1 MDKMINIPTQANVVS
16 ENPQSQV
23 RLYSGVPWDN
33 RYEHVR
39 LYASQSALLT
49 ALEHWRVN
57 TINQMTPIRVGE
69 LTVKVPFEEMSM
81 LEINYLTFQNTGIS
95 SEWVF
100 CFVTSIEW
108 QSRNSTIIR
117 FQLDIWQNNIYK
129 ATLKPSFVS
138 QGHIPKS
145 QDTLFSNLYPVNV
158 ESGENYC
165 CQQSVSVFPPEYI
178 CAYKSQEA
186 DETST
191 TEGAIVNNVYRAAS
205 LTYSDSADTI
215 NSLID
220 QYTQAGIPDAII
232 ALFQAPRLC
241 INAETNPG
249 AEEENITVEWNASN
263 FFEGY
268 TPRNNKLYT
277 YPFIYLLVNNNEGT
291 INQYKFE
298 YSDNSNHNLTFSA
311 IGCLCTT
318 PQIILLPTQYNGYAI
333 AYNDSMTLSNFPIC
347 AWNSDTYK
355 AWLAQNKNVL
365 SLTEEVAREDAT
377 YALAG
382 ALFNTAGSLAMGDV
396 TGVGEAWRN
405 FAGQYKSSYRT
416 IQSLMAQKADKAI
429 LPPNNHGQAL
439 NDSINT
445 ARNLN
450 SFNFYQMSIRE
461 EYARRIDDY
470 FDLYGYPIMEI
481 QNINLSSRSSWN
493 FIKTE
498 NIQIQGAID
507 LDQRAQL
514 CAIFDNGVTVWHTD
528 DIGNYSLSN
537 N

>member
-1 MDKMINIPTQANVVS
+1 MPVQANVVS
-16 ENPQSQV
+16 ENAQSQV

-33 RYEHVR
+33 GYEHVR

-49 ALEHWRVN
+49 ALEQWRVN
-57 TINQMTPIRVGE
+57 TINQMAPIRVGV
-69 LTVKVPFEEMSM
+69 LTVKIPYEEMSL
-81 LEINYLTFQNTGIS
+81 LEINYLAFQNTGIS
-95 SEWVF
+95 SDWVF

-108 QSRNSTIIR
+108 QSRNSTIVR

-165 CQQSVSVFPPEYI
+165 CQQSVSAFPPEYI

-191 TEGAIVNNVYRAAS
+191 TEGAIVNNVYRGAS
-205 LTYSDSADTI
+205 LTYSKSADII
-215 NSLID
+215 NELIE
-220 QYTQAGIPDAII
+220 QYTQAGIPDSII
-232 ALFQAPRLC
+232 SLFQAPQLC

-249 AEEENITVEWNASN
+249 SEEQNITVEWNPAN

-268 TPRNNKLYT
+268 VPRNKKLYT

-298 YSDNSNHNLTFSA
+298 YSGNSNHNLTFSV

-365 SLTEEVAREDAT
+365 SLTEDVAREDAS

-382 ALFNTAGSLAMGDV
+382 ALFNTAGSLATGDP
-396 TGVGEAWRN
+396 TGAVQGWKN

-450 SFNFYQMSIRE
+450 SFNFYQMSIRK